1 MNTPNQMNNVINIV
15 RWKPTGEF
23 LGYGRINEEGHTY
36 GRWKY
41 FHKNGRLWQIVD
53 YNEKGERNQKTA
65 RYFDEVG
72 NEF

>member
-1 MNTPNQMNNVINIV
+1 MSNVIRIV
-15 RWKPTGEF
+15 RWKDTGE
-23 LGYGRINEEGHTY
+23 LCCYGPINEEGHCC
-36 GRWKY
+36 GKWKA

-53 YNEKGERNQKTA
+53 YNEKGERNQETA